1 MFLINLYRDALYYL
15 PFPYDI
21 LDIRSDEE
29 KIVLNEKKMFSIERI
44 LVSFQVTI
52 AQLRDVFAYHIPR
65 KKATSKNK
73 KCKIEMADW

>member
-1 MFLINLYRDALYYL
+1 MFLIKLYRDALYFL

-44 LVSFQVTI
+44 LVSFQVRSCTVSVYANSI
-52 AQLRDVFAYHIPR
+52 AQFRDVFA
-65 KKATSKNK
+65 
-73 KCKIEMADW
+73 